1 MKTTAITHPV
11 TLRATALAAEMNVED
26 IRRAYYDQLDA
37 ANDPATQWWWIRVQ
51 QAISGKGQ
59 LIVDDGEGGLYRVEY
74 DIKGDNVNFADP
86 IPVKIRYED
95 QPVDQNVAASYVAA
109 GIAMTD
115 PNPTIVYRTREESR
129 DEVEDPEASI
139 AAASVSNGPWDGSAS
154 RFTDEQYASSCV
166 LDRADC
172 AADWKNRPPK
182 ERYSLPIREPG
193 GALNSNGVAAAAGR
207 LKGTK
212 ACPAA
217 KKAAAKRIV
226 AAYGTIKQDPPDY
239 VKNLAASTDTQGGS
253 MDEEQRVALA
263 AKLGLP
269 EEATEEEVLARLA
282 DPQMAF
288 VAASTTEGEEG
299 DADGDDGDDN
309 DDDSEGEGE
318 GATQGAGGQQQA
330 SPVNAGTTNGTP
342 SVAEDG
348 TVRVDKATWEA
359 LQANAQLARRHE
371 DDRVAA
377 ADNALIDNAIG
388 DGKFPPSR
396 RGHYQKLLAAD
407 REGTTKLINDLASG
421 IIPVSERGTSAGG
434 EEVQAGA
441 NGAPGEGLPG
451 DWFPEVPAI
460 QARAARQRG
469 RVTTAK
475 EG

>member
-1 MKTTAITHPV
+1 
-11 TLRATALAAEMNVED
+11 
-26 IRRAYYDQLDA
+26 
-37 ANDPATQWWWIRVQ
+37 
-51 QAISGKGQ
+51 

-226 AAYGTIKQDPPDY
+226 AAYGTIKQDPPD
-239 VKNLAASTDTQGGS
+239 
-253 MDEEQRVALA
+253 
-263 AKLGLP
+263 
-269 EEATEEEVLARLA
+269 
-282 DPQMAF
+282 
-288 VAASTTEGEEG
+288 
-299 DADGDDGDDN
+299 
-309 DDDSEGEGE
+309 
-318 GATQGAGGQQQA
+318 
-330 SPVNAGTTNGTP
+330 
-342 SVAEDG
+342 G